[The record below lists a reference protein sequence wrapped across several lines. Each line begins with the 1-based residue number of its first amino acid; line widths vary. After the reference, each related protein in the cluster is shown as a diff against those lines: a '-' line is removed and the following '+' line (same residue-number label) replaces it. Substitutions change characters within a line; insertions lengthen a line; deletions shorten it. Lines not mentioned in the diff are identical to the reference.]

1 MPRPRAD
8 RRADRA
14 RRARSSAIRL
24 LAGGLVLLGL
34 APAVHA
40 QVTLDLH
47 ALDQGPT
54 QPAKPRAEQH
64 PLARRPASRH
74 ITPSHHPPAEA
85 GTAPDKQAPGQAP
98 GQAKTAPEQAN
109 TAPAQ
114 TRPAPPQ
121 APQPPAA
128 NLPTGV
134 PAPVALAPIVVQPG
148 AKVERPLPPP
158 ISDTAGGRAEPV
170 PDGLRILFSPERA
183 DLTPATES
191 AIKSYLGTI
200 LQLPATS
207 FNVVAYAAGPP
218 EDPSTPRRLSLSRA
232 LAIRSVLLAEGIDS
246 PHIYLRALGAA
257 SGEGPPDR
265 VDISALGTNTGSAEK
280 PK

>member
-1 MPRPRAD
+1 MPRLRAG
-8 RRADRA
+8 RGVDRA
-14 RRARSSAIRL
+14 RRARSTIRL
-24 LAGGLVLLGL
+24 LAGGLVLLAL
-34 APAVHA
+34 PPVVHA
-40 QVTLDLH
+40 QVTVDLH
-47 ALDQGPT
+47 ALDQGQT
-54 QPAKPRAEQH
+54 KPAKPRAEQH
-64 PLARRPASRH
+64 PPARRPASRH
-74 ITPSHHPPAEA
+74 ITSSHRPPAAA
-85 GTAPDKQAPGQAP
+85 GTAPDQQAP
-98 GQAKTAPEQAN
+98 GQAKTGPEQAN

-114 TRPAPPQ
+114 TRPAPAQ

-134 PAPVALAPIVVQPG
+134 PAPVALAPIVIQPG

-158 ISDTAGGRAEPV
+158 ISDTAGGRAESV

-191 AIKSYLGTI
+191 AIKSYLATI
-200 LQLPATS
+200 LQLPAAS

-232 LAIRSVLLAEGIDS
+232 LAIRSVMLADGVDS